1 MIRKER
7 AFYLCVAVIIE
18 IYDISIKGVVVLKSS
33 LYTRYTGVTCCCS
46 TEAGSNRDIRYVSK
60 YV

>member
-1 MIRKER
+1 MINSGCNVREKRMIRKER

-33 LYTRYTGVTCCCS
+33 LYTLS
-46 TEAGSNRDIRYVSK
+46 LIHI
-60 YV
+60 